1 MSIDCFATDVVG
13 TMTLVKLTS
22 SATGQYLVTGKIDG
36 KDQTYHF
43 QGDHSKT
50 KKISDVRTDR
60 WIGQTEKQMDRQTY
74 RQTDRRTYRKT
85 DKMSDRQTNN
95 RTDSNLPFFSKYLII
110 SLRTHR
116 QNTDRQT

>member
-1 MSIDCFATDVVG
+1 MGRSTDRR
-13 TMTLVKLTS
+13 TDK
-22 SATGQYLVTGKIDG
+22 KPDG

-43 QGDHSKT
+43 QDDHSKT

-85 DKMSDRQTNN
+85 DKMSDRQTN
-95 RTDSNLPFFSKYLII
+95 
-110 SLRTHR
+110 
-116 QNTDRQT
+116 RQTDN